1 MSAKFVHSL
10 TDENTDLQKQIGCMN
25 GIFQLFDRHHFLSK
39 RRISSHKR
47 LPPAQTANQELE
59 PNSTTKKATEKNLNV
74 KEKQR
79 VSIKSPRTSFSSSSC
94 SSTFSSVDC
103 NRTAQPEPSSSG
115 HSIFPETPS
124 QILTT
129 KQPNPSSHLGQQSL
143 DLRDVVKDS
152 IYREARGLSVRTT
165 SKEEGAGGCVVKNI
179 DSPRPLQPYKSSVK
193 PKFSGVD
200 GSFRVLGK
208 FREASWNS
216 NEEKGGS
223 PSLTSKDVPRFSY
236 DGRESRD
243 TLKSSIKLK
252 ELPRLSLDSR
262 AGSIRSSASESRSNY
277 LLGDVQRGDG
287 SSNKVLNPHQE
298 PGSNKR
304 PSGVVARLMGLEAL
318 PDSISINEGQTRE
331 IKSCPD
337 EDSDPISR
345 LLRTADES
353 KQSQVSGSPRI
364 SRRDPASPRLRNANS
379 VMKPTSSS
387 KIPLEPAPWRQAE
400 GSRGSPKPVFMY
412 REAPTKAPHLS
423 PSVYGEIEKRL
434 TELEFKK
441 SGKDLRAL
449 KRILEAMQKTR
460 EKLESKKEH
469 ASNFEPQTSTY
480 GQNYS
485 SLDWSSKL
493 TSLRSQQNNHPIS
506 PSIKGTG
513 PPKRFGSPVVIIKPA
528 QLVEKPRNSGSS
540 SPIDG
545 ISGLRKLQTGDSAD
559 RRKDSSDKRT
569 AKDLTPRNNHL
580 RDPPSRPLRSM
591 DKNTSARTLRST
603 QTSKAPQHM
612 PGVNPTSSGRS
623 SGTLSPR
630 LQQKKHEMEKQ
641 CRPTTPSSD
650 SNRARRQSSK
660 QPTESGS
667 PSRKLRPK
675 SANLQQGDDQL
686 SEISSDTI
694 NLSHQGDAISVQSE
708 SNISSASQIDTEVTS
723 KDHSNE
729 IHGIYQQKDRKNN
742 NLAAR
747 LREDK
752 VVAELTTA
760 TLEQPS
766 PVSVLDA
773 TFYKEDSPS
782 PVKKISNAFKDDET
796 LSDEAEWNPVDLDH
810 LLNST
815 RPRLSSDFDQK
826 KLENI
831 KHLVHKLRRLNST
844 HDEATTDYIAS
855 LCEDTNPDHR
865 YITEI
870 LLASGLLLKDLGS
883 SLTTIQLHPSGHLIN
898 PNLFLVLEQTKG
910 STDLPNHD
918 HSNGKI
924 IRSKFN
930 KKSQRKLVFDTVNE
944 ILVRKLAS
952 RGSSEPWISPNKP
965 GGRSPSGQKLLKELC
980 SEMDCLQ
987 TNKNCSLDDED
998 DRWISISSED
1008 MIHDNWADYS
1018 CEVAEQVLDIER
1030 LIFKDLISEV
1040 VSGEA
1045 AAMQARP
1052 NRHCRQLF
1060 SK

>member
-1 MSAKFVHSL
+1 MSANLLHSL
-10 TDENTDLQKQIGCMN
+10 TDENRDLQKQIGCMN
-25 GIFQLFDRHHFLSK
+25 GIFQLFDRHHFLS
-39 RRISSHKR
+39 RRRVGGQKR
-47 LPPAQTANQELE
+47 LPAAQTANHGLE
-59 PNSTTKKATEKNLNV
+59 PNSTTQKATVKNQEEEV

-103 NRTAQPEPSSSG
+103 NRTAQPEPSFSG

-124 QILTT
+124 RILTT
-129 KQPNPSSHLGQQSL
+129 KQPNSSSHLVQQSL
-143 DLRDVVKDS
+143 DLRDIVKDS
-152 IYREARGLSVRTT
+152 IYREARGLSVRTIN
-165 SKEEGAGGCVVKNI
+165 KEERTRRVVKYI
-179 DSPRPLQPYKSSVK
+179 DSPRPLQPCTSVE
-193 PKFSGVD
+193 PKVSGLD
-200 GSFRVLGK
+200 GSFRVLSK
-208 FREASWNS
+208 HREASWNS
-216 NEEKGGS
+216 NEEKDVS
-223 PSLTSKDVPRFSY
+223 PLLTSRDVSRFSC
-236 DGRESRD
+236 DGRETRD
-243 TLKSSIKLK
+243 TLKSKIKLK

-262 AGSIRSSASESRSNY
+262 AGSIRNCVSESRSNY
-277 LLGDVQRGDG
+277 LLGDVQQGNG
-287 SSNKVLNPHQE
+287 SSNKVLINRQQE

-304 PSGVVARLMGLEAL
+304 PSSVVAKLMGLEVL
-318 PDSISINEGQTRE
+318 PDSMSINEDQTRE
-331 IKSCPD
+331 IKSCPG
-337 EDSDPISR
+337 EDSDAISR
-345 LLRTADES
+345 FPRTADES

-364 SRRDPASPRLRNANS
+364 SHRDPASPRLRNANS

-400 GSRGSPKPVFMY
+400 GSRGSSKPAFMY
-412 REAPTKAPHLS
+412 RESPTKAPNLS

-460 EKLESKKEH
+460 ESLESKKEP
-469 ASNFEPQTSTY
+469 AANFEPQTSNY
-480 GQNYS
+480 GRNYS
-485 SLDWSSKL
+485 SLNWSPKL
-493 TSLRSQQNNHPIS
+493 TSQPIS
-506 PSIKGTG
+506 PSIKGTS
-513 PPKRFGSPVVIIKPA
+513 PPERLGSPAVIIKPI
-528 QLVEKPRNSGSS
+528 VEKTRNSGSS
-540 SPIDG
+540 ASPIDS
-545 ISGLRKLQTGDSAD
+545 ISGLRKLQTGDTANS
-559 RRKDSSDKRT
+559 RKDSSDKRT

-580 RDPPSRPLRSM
+580 RDPPSQPLRSM
-591 DKNTSARTLRST
+591 DKNTGARTLRST

-612 PGVNPTSSGRS
+612 PGASPASSRRS

-641 CRPTTPSSD
+641 CCPTTPSSD
-650 SNRARRQSSK
+650 SNRTRRQSSK
-660 QPTESGS
+660 QPIDSGS
-667 PSRKLRPK
+667 PGRKLKPK
-675 SANLQQGDDQL
+675 SPNLQQGNDQL
-686 SEISSDTI
+686 SEISSDTR

-708 SNISSASQIDTEVTS
+708 SNISSASQIDSEVS
-723 KDHSNE
+723 SMDHSNE
-729 IHGIYQQKDRKNN
+729 IHSIYQQKDKKNN

-747 LREDK
+747 LSEDK
-752 VVAELTTA
+752 SMAELTIA

-796 LSDEAEWNPVDLDH
+796 LSDEAEWKSVDLDH
-810 LLNST
+810 ILNST
-815 RPRLSSDFDQK
+815 RPSLSSDFDHK

-870 LLASGLLLKDLGS
+870 LLASGLLLKDLSS
-883 SLTTIQLHPSGHLIN
+883 SLTTIQLHSLGHLIN

-910 STDLPNHD
+910 STKLPNHE
-918 HSNGKI
+918 HSNEKI
-924 IRSKFN
+924 IWSKPN
-930 KKSQRKLVFDTVNE
+930 EKTQRKLVFDTVNE

-952 RGSSEPWISPNKP
+952 TGSSELWISPNEL
-965 GGRSPSGQKLLKELC
+965 GGRSLSGQKLLKELC

-987 TNKNCSLDDED
+987 TNKNCSLDHED
-998 DRWISISSED
+998 DGWISISSED
-1008 MIHDNWADYS
+1008 MMHENWAGYHG
-1018 CEVAEQVLDIER
+1018 EVAGLVLDIER
-1030 LIFKDLISEV
+1030 LIFKDLIGEV

-1045 AAMQARP
+1045 AGPGRQ